1 MPSPQ
6 FLCYLLKV
14 NDKRA
19 LMNATTY
26 LRKKEA
32 SFWAI
37 RMENQ
42 VNGHAARVEH
52 PAES

>member
-1 MPSPQ
+1 
-6 FLCYLLKV
+6 
-14 NDKRA
+14 
-19 LMNATTY
+19 MNATTY

-32 SFWAI
+32 SFWVI
-37 RMENQ
+37 LRMDIQ